1 LLGSADLSDEEELK
15 LQNLARELGAAKGIT
30 AATAP
35 LAAALEVAVLK
46 VTERGSS
53 LDLSLRAL
61 DLWEAA

>member
-15 LQNLARELGAAKGIT
+15 LQNLAQELGAAKGLT